1 MNCSALCTSTILT
14 SSEYYKLTLRA
25 SLLRLRFRA
34 PYATLKK
41 EYWGEKSTVIEK
53 EWRKC

>member
-1 MNCSALCTSTILT
+1 MNCSALCTSTILI

-25 SLLRLRFRA
+25 SLLRLRFRT